1 MKSLLRELRGLYVDD
16 EALAV
21 DLVAWCALAVL
32 LLPAVLPRDS
42 DIAAFFIGCL
52 VVFLGNVTVAA
63 VRAHRGPGV
72 DHFRVDRADADHA
85 DASAEFSFRGGE
97 KSLP

>member
-1 MKSLLRELRGLYVDD
+1 MLMKSLLKELRGLFVDD
-16 EALAV
+16 GALAV
-21 DLVAWCALAVL
+21 DVLAWCAVAAL

-42 DIAAFFIGCL
+42 DTAAFFIGCL

-63 VRAHRGPGV
+63 VRAHRGPDV
-72 DHFRVDRADADHA
+72 DHA
-85 DASAEFSFRGGE
+85 DAGHADASPEFSFRGGE